1 MNKSLRSI
9 NNDFVILEGLLIE
22 SEGELTPEI
31 AERLEINDENFNEK
45 IPNTVNWIKHQE
57 DLLDNIKKESKRLSE
72 LKKSVEKNIKSHSE
86 NIKNAMLLRDLNR
99 YEAGTNILSFR
110 KSVGLD
116 IEEGFNVESL
126 DEEYQ
131 NSKTTIT
138 PDKKAIK
145 EALKKGDVVE
155 GCSLSERMN
164 LQIK

>member
-1 MNKSLRSI
+1 
-9 NNDFVILEGLLIE
+9 
-22 SEGELTPEI
+22 
-31 AERLEINDENFNEK
+31 
-45 IPNTVNWIKHQE
+45 
-57 DLLDNIKKESKRLSE
+57 
-72 LKKSVEKNIKSHSE
+72 
-86 NIKNAMLLRDLNR
+86 MLLRDLNR

-145 EALKKGDVVE
+145 EALKKGYVVE